1 MIVTVGLLFL
11 FTKRRRGGKIPH
23 RGTTLA
29 HTQAVLARDMID
41 LECAHRQEFRLVEN
55 KQ

>member
-11 FTKRRRGGKIPH
+11 FTKRPRGGKIPT
-23 RGTTLA
+23 GTTHA
-29 HTQAVLARDMID
+29 YTQAMLARDTID
-41 LECAHRQEFRLVEN
+41 LECAHRQEFTLVEN